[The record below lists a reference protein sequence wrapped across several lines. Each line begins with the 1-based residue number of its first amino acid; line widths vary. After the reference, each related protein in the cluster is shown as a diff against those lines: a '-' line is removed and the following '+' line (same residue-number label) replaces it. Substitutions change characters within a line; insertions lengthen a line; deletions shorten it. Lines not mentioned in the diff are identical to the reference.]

1 MALRLRGWL
10 GILALLLLA
19 GEAAGQPSTKGSAA
33 GTGGSIGTA
42 LDRSPDAGTPLI
54 RIAQETGVP
63 RSELPPTPPAPL
75 PLGAPAAPAT
85 RVISSAIDPEAPPP
99 FHVSALKLDG
109 QVSGDQVQ
117 FTVDIDVEINRTDDA
132 YYDVPLRLSQAH
144 LVEKSYTGPGKEGPA
159 PSADGDDGLHWR
171 FSGAGTHHLKLK
183 LWVPIRRTGGTNSL
197 VLSLPQLPPFFD
209 AQFKVRIPGK
219 RITVRV
225 PKETLL
231 GDSKSDAEATEVVGS
246 VRGTRLEVTWNES
259 SADVPAIGRVTTLM
273 TLKRDADRLVLQGEQ
288 TIQRERTPASGD
300 IFVKMPSAGQLVE
313 LISPHVRMHEPAT
326 NRPGWRRVVLQE
338 TAPDRIDLRW
348 LFDMPFP
355 SAGGRITVDGL
366 EVAEARVQEGGV
378 QLADFGTHLAI
389 PRLNESPLVLRRVD
403 VSTTRS
409 AVPIVN
415 AFEFV
420 KQPFAL
426 VLDIQKVQPKFSV
439 RPAHWLL
446 IRADEMLLESVFQIE
461 VENGALS
468 ELPIAWPSARADG
481 WRIDTTS
488 PGLFDLTPAEA
499 EAALSTGSIPI
510 RLRAPTTGKFE
521 VRLRFRRSAIQMGQE
536 VTWTL
541 PRIPAGRGLPSQL
554 VVAGD
559 DNVLP
564 QVQPDPQAT
573 EEATS
578 GTSLAPPAEFVDL
591 PQTTYRLSPRA
602 EGVFKARASLK
613 KREVDVGATIS
624 VTRQAGRGLLVRQL
638 MHYKVK
644 FGRISA
650 VRVQLPEQLASR
662 IPVGAEQAAVAARL
676 ATTGTGGSTPLVPVR
691 DESRLDFALPS
702 PRIGEFDVVI
712 EYTYPLDAD
721 VSQTVDIDV
730 PILLLAEGK
739 FSSVRCVL
747 PDGEGLSIVDRSMTW
762 EPIPTAPESAIWF
775 SATNPQTMPIRVT
788 GSLRQESQRYSI
800 ETAFHN
806 VRFDGSGASVTYS
819 EYHLRTPPARIA
831 LTIPVGAEQASFEW
845 NDRTLA
851 ESAGDLRTD
860 PSLPGR
866 YLIEL
871 RASDLVGEGR
881 LRLIYREPPLS
892 AAGSSWRLMT
902 RRTVDLPQFPP
913 NVWIA
918 SSVCEIDLP
927 RDTHLLQSP
936 AALLPEFHWARQG
949 AIWARVGSS
958 RYLDS
963 RPQLVTTA
971 EFHKIDLAPRGY
983 AFSGMGPI
991 ERFSF
996 TAMNRTLIV
1005 LIGAGLSLVLGFL
1018 FWRLPG
1024 TRNAQTFLIVAFTVS
1039 LLSLWFLEPIQVL
1052 LQPAILGGLLAV
1064 AASFLDTRSRTPE
1077 WHEPSQ
1083 APVRIPPPTSPPPP
1097 SASAPAV
1104 PIPGQRDSR
1113 PSVAAVGPTAIYQPL
1128 TSTHDPR

>member
-10 GILALLLLA
+10 GIFALLLLA
-19 GEAAGQPSTKGSAA
+19 GEAAGQASPKGSAA
-33 GTGGSIGTA
+33 GTGGSVTADRPADGT
-42 LDRSPDAGTPLI
+42 SPSAPKTSQDPLTPRGDLSL
-54 RIAQETGVP
+54 P
-63 RSELPPTPPAPL
+63 PPPPTPAS
-75 PLGAPAAPAT
+75 
-85 RVISSAIDPEAPPP
+85 RVISSVIDPEAPPP

-117 FTVDIDVEINRTDDA
+117 FVVDVDVEINRADEA

-144 LVEKSYTGPGKEGPA
+144 LIEKSYTGPGKEGPA
-159 PSADGDDGLHWR
+159 PTAEGDDGLHWR
-171 FSGAGTHHLKLK
+171 FSGAGTHHLRLK

-209 AQFKVRIPGK
+209 AQFKLRIPGK

-231 GDSKSDAEATEVVGS
+231 GESKTDAEATEVVGS

-288 TIQRERTPASGD
+288 TIQRERTSASGD
-300 IFVKMPSAGQLVE
+300 IFVRMPTAGQLVE
-313 LISPHVRMHEPAT
+313 LMSPHVRMHEPAT

-355 SAGGRITVDGL
+355 AAGGRLTIDGL

-389 PRLNESPLVLRRVD
+389 ARPNESQLIRRVD

-420 KQPFAL
+420 KQSFAL

-446 IRADEMLLESVFQIE
+446 IRSDEMLLESVFQIE

-468 ELPIAWPSARADG
+468 ELPIAWPLAREHG
-481 WRIDTTS
+481 WRIDTAS
-488 PGLFDLTPAEA
+488 PGLFDLTPVEA

-510 RLRAPTTGKFE
+510 RLRTPATGKFE
-521 VRLRFRRSAIQMGQE
+521 VRLRFRRSLVQMGQE
-536 VTWTL
+536 IAWTL
-541 PRIPAGRGLPSQL
+541 PRIPAGRTLPSL
-554 VVAGD
+554 LTVAGD

-564 QVQPDPQAT
+564 RVEPDSQAA
-573 EEATS
+573 EDTS
-578 GTSLAPPAEFVDL
+578 SGSSLAAPAEFADL
-591 PQTTYRLSPRA
+591 PRTTYRLSPRA
-602 EGVFKARASLK
+602 EGVFKARVSLK
-613 KREVDVGATIS
+613 EREVDVGATVS

-644 FGRISA
+644 FGRIAA

-676 ATTGTGGSTPLVPVR
+676 TGTGGGAGGTALTPVR
-691 DESRLDFALPS
+691 DESRLEFALPS
-702 PRIGEFDVVI
+702 PRIGEFDVVV
-712 EYTYPLDAD
+712 EYTYPLDTD
-721 VSQTVDIDV
+721 VSQTVDIEV
-730 PILLLAEGK
+730 PILLLADGK

-747 PDGEGLSIVDRSMTW
+747 PDGEGLSIVDQSATW

-775 SATNPQTMPIRVT
+775 SAANPQSMPIRVT

-806 VRFDGSGASVTYS
+806 VHFDGSGASVTYS

-845 NDRTLA
+845 NDRPLTEA
-851 ESAGDLRTD
+851 AGSLRTD

-866 YLIEL
+866 YLVEPPAAEL
-871 RASDLVGEGR
+871 GGEGR
-881 LRLIYREPPLS
+881 LRLIYREPP
-892 AAGSSWRLMT
+892 AADASWRLMA
-902 RRTVDLPQFPP
+902 RRTVELPQFPP
-913 NVWIA
+913 NVWITR
-918 SSVCEIDLP
+918 SVCEIDLP
-927 RDTHLLQSP
+927 RDAHLLQSP
-936 AALLPEFHWARQG
+936 AALLPEFLWARQG
-949 AIWARVGSS
+949 AIWARVPSA

-971 EFHKIDLAPRGY
+971 EFHNIDLAPRGY

-991 ERFSF
+991 DKFSF

-1024 TRNAQTFLIVAFTVS
+1024 TRNAQTFLIVAFSVS

-1052 LQPAILGGLLAV
+1052 LQPAILGAVLAV
-1064 AASFLDTRSRTPE
+1064 AASFLDTRSRPPE
-1077 WHEPSQ
+1077 WQEPSPS
-1083 APVRIPPPTSPPPP
+1083 PVRIPPPTSAP
-1097 SASAPAV
+1097 SVPAPV
-1104 PIPGQRDSR
+1104 LRDSR
-1113 PSVAAVGPTAIYQPL
+1113 PSAAAVGQPTAIYQPL
-1128 TSTHDPR
+1128 TSTHDQGFALDPGGRRDDGLR